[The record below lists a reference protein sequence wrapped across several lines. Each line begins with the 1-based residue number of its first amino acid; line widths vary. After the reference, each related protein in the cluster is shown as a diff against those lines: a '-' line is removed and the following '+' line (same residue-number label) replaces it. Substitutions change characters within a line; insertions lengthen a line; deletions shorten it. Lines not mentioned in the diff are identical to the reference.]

1 MAPEG
6 YGDARYGLV
15 LEVYRFDGSFVSF
28 VHDLPPEAIAGLT
41 LNHFIAVD
49 IKAER
54 EQPVE
59 VYARLNVQ
67 HGPNVEQMVRQVDFH
82 GCRTVGRSSTSPIRG
97 STSGGSRRRGWT

>member
-1 MAPEG
+1 
-6 YGDARYGLV
+6 V

-49 IKAER
+49 IRAER

-67 HGPNVEQMVRQVDFH
+67 HGSERGTDGAPDRFQ
-82 GCRTVGRSSTSPIRG
+82 GR
-97 STSGGSRRRGWT
+97 